1 MQAVPTEYREII
13 KLRCYY
19 GFSAKETGNILG
31 ISEGNV
37 NKRLERARKL
47 IADRLEWEE
56 EFGNETGKKLDQI
69 MEKLGQEIEEEQFWK
84 EEQIHDFSKDYQNKK
99 QRLLSL
105 AETNREKK
113 AMFHNCVIRRI
124 LQVAAAVIIVVGISF
139 TVYAMTK
146 NGEAIQVE
154 IEKGAQTIF
163 VEVERKKEC
172 ADVIAVPEYL
182 PEGYEVWDEEKEKY
196 SLGKYSFGGVW
207 GANGITIL
215 VDEWME
221 KEQFPYKTCEI
232 WQTGNVKKLLIDRGE
247 ESGYRWG
254 LLQFYEKDDFYEREK
269 EKSINKKVTLGE
281 KIEYPNYAKG
291 CSLQVTDIVFSEVE
305 DEVHKIDG
313 PVKKME
319 VTVKLQNTTD
329 KLWEELPVYPVFYS
343 PLMENEPPYDIK
355 GRVSDSKYNG
365 KYYVRLEPHSE
376 KEVYFTFIVAEE
388 GLKEGY
394 LEFFGKDYLKL
405 FE

>member
-1 MQAVPTEYREII
+1 MKQE
-13 KLRCYY
+13 
-19 GFSAKETGNILG
+19 
-31 ISEGNV
+31 
-37 NKRLERARKL
+37 
-47 IADRLEWEE
+47 
-56 EFGNETGKKLDQI
+56 KKLDQI

-113 AMFHNCVIRRI
+113 TMFHNYVIRRI
-124 LQVAAAVIIVVGISF
+124 LQAAAAVIIVVGISF

-154 IEKGAQTIF
+154 IEEGAQTIF

-182 PEGYEVWDEEKEKY
+182 PEGYEIWDEEKEKY

-207 GANGITIL
+207 GANGITIQ
-215 VDEWME
+215 VNDWME
-221 KEQFPYKTCEI
+221 KEKIPYENCEI
-232 WQTGNVKKLLIDRGE
+232 WKDGRVKNLLIDGGE
-247 ESGYRWG
+247 EAEYRWN
-254 LLQFYEKDDFYEREK
+254 LMQFYEEEGYVVEMFAASFIPKEEVLEIGKQIKIYEKDEFSESEK
-269 EKSINKKVTLGE
+269 EKITKEKITLGE
-281 KIEYPNYAKG
+281 KIEYPDYAKG

-343 PLMENEPPYDIK
+343 PLMENEPPYDLK
-355 GRVSDSKYNG
+355 GGVSDSKYNG

-388 GLKEGY
+388 GLEEGY
-394 LEFFGKDYLKL
+394 LEFFGKDYLRL
-405 FE
+405 CE

>member
-1 MQAVPTEYREII
+1 MKQE
-13 KLRCYY
+13 
-19 GFSAKETGNILG
+19 
-31 ISEGNV
+31 
-37 NKRLERARKL
+37 
-47 IADRLEWEE
+47 
-56 EFGNETGKKLDQI
+56 KKLDQI

-113 AMFHNCVIRRI
+113 TMFHNCVIRRI
-124 LQVAAAVIIVVGISF
+124 LQAAAAVIIVVGISF

-154 IEKGAQTIF
+154 IEEGAQTIF

-182 PEGYEVWDEEKEKY
+182 PEGYEIWDEEKEKY

-207 GANGITIL
+207 GANGITIQ
-215 VDEWME
+215 VNDWME
-221 KEQFPYKTCEI
+221 KEKIPYENCEI
-232 WQTGNVKKLLIDRGE
+232 WKDGRVKNLLIDGGE
-247 ESGYRWG
+247 EAEYRWN
-254 LLQFYEKDDFYEREK
+254 LMQFYEEEGYVVEMFAASFIPKEEVLEIGKQIKIYEKDEFSESEK
-269 EKSINKKVTLGE
+269 EKITKEKITLGE
-281 KIEYPNYAKG
+281 KIEYPDYAKG
-291 CSLQVTDIVFSEVE
+291 CSLQVTDITFSEVE

-313 PVKKME
+313 PVKKLE
-319 VTVKLQNTTD
+319 VAVKLQNTTD

-343 PLMENEPPYDIK
+343 PLMENEPPYDLK
-355 GRVSDSKYNG
+355 GGVSDSKYNG

-388 GLKEGY
+388 GLEEGY
-394 LEFFGKDYLKL
+394 LEFFGKDYLRL
-405 FE
+405 CE

>member
-1 MQAVPTEYREII
+1 MKQE
-13 KLRCYY
+13 
-19 GFSAKETGNILG
+19 
-31 ISEGNV
+31 
-37 NKRLERARKL
+37 
-47 IADRLEWEE
+47 
-56 EFGNETGKKLDQI
+56 KKLDQI

-113 AMFHNCVIRRI
+113 TMFHNYVIRRI
-124 LQVAAAVIIVVGISF
+124 LQAAAAVIIVVGISF

-154 IEKGAQTIF
+154 IEEGAQTIF

-182 PEGYEVWDEEKEKY
+182 PEGYEIWDEEKEKY

-207 GANGITIL
+207 GANGITIQ
-215 VDEWME
+215 VNDWME
-221 KEQFPYKTCEI
+221 KEKIPYENCEI
-232 WQTGNVKKLLIDRGE
+232 WKDGRVKNLLIDGGE
-247 ESGYRWG
+247 EAEYRWN
-254 LLQFYEKDDFYEREK
+254 LMQFYEEEGYVVEMFAASFIPKEEVLEIGKQIKIYEKDEFSESEK
-269 EKSINKKVTLGE
+269 EKITKEKITLGE
-281 KIEYPNYAKG
+281 KIEYPDYAKG
-291 CSLQVTDIVFSEVE
+291 CSLQVTDITFSEVE

-343 PLMENEPPYDIK
+343 PLMENEPPYDLK
-355 GRVSDSKYNG
+355 GGVSDSKYNG

-388 GLKEGY
+388 GLEEGY
-394 LEFFGKDYLKL
+394 LEFFGKDYLRL
-405 FE
+405 CE

>member
-1 MQAVPTEYREII
+1 M
-13 KLRCYY
+13 
-19 GFSAKETGNILG
+19 
-31 ISEGNV
+31 
-37 NKRLERARKL
+37 ERARKL
-47 IADRLEWEE
+47 ITDRLEWEE
-56 EFGNETGKKLDQI
+56 EFGNETGKKVRSDNG
-69 MEKLGQEIEEEQFWK
+69 KLGQEIEEEQFWK

-113 AMFHNCVIRRI
+113 TMFHNYVIRRI
-124 LQVAAAVIIVVGISF
+124 LQAVAAVIIVVGISF

-182 PEGYEVWDEEKEKY
+182 PEGYEVWDEEKKY

-215 VDEWME
+215 VDEWIE

-247 ESGYRWG
+247 ESGYRWD
-254 LLQFYEKDDFYEREK
+254 LLQFYEKERYVVQMFAASFIPKEEVLEIGKQIKIYEKDDFYEREK

-313 PVKKME
+313 SGKE
-319 VTVKLQNTTD
+319 D
-329 KLWEELPVYPVFYS
+329 GSYS
-343 PLMENEPPYDIK
+343 EITK
-355 GRVSDSKYNG
+355 HHR
-365 KYYVRLEPHSE
+365 
-376 KEVYFTFIVAEE
+376 
-388 GLKEGY
+388 
-394 LEFFGKDYLKL
+394 
-405 FE
+405 